1 MQHESFAEL
10 ALQAQNT
17 ALSQE
22 LARCNELSE
31 TYGLRLNDE
40 QVRSLLLAREQSL
53 RDTGRMEPGAGV
65 LPRIIYAF
73 CDSPYLDRHTY
84 AQTLASLQDLFYAL
98 KSEVENAMT
107 DGELIEALAC
117 VYNGR
122 AQGSLEYLENL
133 TVGELYR
140 ALTHRSGYDEDDD
153 EDAAEDAEGWSEDG
167 SDE

>member
-31 TYGLRLNDE
+31 TYGLRLSGG
-40 QVRSLLLAREQSL
+40 QIQALLAAREQSL
-53 RDTGRMEPGAGV
+53 RDTGRMEPGSGV
-65 LPRIIYAF
+65 LPRLIYAF
-73 CDSPYLDRHTY
+73 CDSPYMDRHTY
-84 AQTLASLQDLFYAL
+84 AQTLSTLQDLFYAL

-107 DGELIEALAC
+107 DDELIEALARIF
-117 VYNGR
+117 NGR
-122 AQGSLEYLENL
+122 AQGSLEYLDNL

-140 ALTHRSGYDEDDD
+140 AMSHRSGYDE
-153 EDAAEDAEGWSEDG
+153 EDGVDASEWAEDDA
-167 SDE
+167 DE